1 MKKLLLSMAFVATT
15 GFVAF
20 ATYAGTAAT
29 DLNAQTGTTA
39 TGSVGTDQAAAT
51 DLTVQTDAAVAA
63 TVPDA
68 TVPDATAVDPAMP
81 APRPILRDGFAS
93 ADLTAITLDVV
104 IGAKAYDANDAW
116 IGEVSE
122 LIIDSDSKMTDVV
135 VDVGG
140 FLGMGEKPVALQVA
154 DLDILRASAGGE
166 VRVYISMMKDQLEAL
181 PTYAR

>member
-1 MKKLLLSMAFVATT
+1 MKKILLSTTVVAAT
-15 GFVAF
+15 GLAAIAAF
-20 ATYAGTAAT
+20 AET
-29 DLNAQTGTTA
+29 
-39 TGSVGTDQAAAT
+39 AAT

-63 TVPDA
+63 TVPAA
-68 TVPDATAVDPAMP
+68 TLADPTMP
-81 APRPILRDGFAS
+81 ARKPVIRDGFAA
-93 ADLTAITLDVV
+93 ADMTAITSDLL

-122 LIIDSDSKMTDVV
+122 LIIDRDSMMTDVV

-140 FLGMGEKPVALQVA
+140 FLGIGEKPVALRIA

-166 VRVYISMMKDQLEAL
+166 VRVYISMTKEQLEAL

>member
-1 MKKLLLSMAFVATT
+1 MKNLLLSTTFVVAT
-15 GFVAF
+15 GFAAF
-20 ATYAGTAAT
+20 AGYAETAVT

-39 TGSVGTDQAAAT
+39 TGSAGTDQAAAT

-68 TVPDATAVDPAMP
+68 TAVDPAVP
-81 APRPILRDGFAS
+81 ARKPILRDGFAS
-93 ADLTAITLDVV
+93 ADMTAITSDLL

-140 FLGMGEKPVALQVA
+140 FLGMGEKPVALQIA

-166 VRVYISMMKDQLEAL
+166 VRVYISMTKDQLEAL